1 MEIVRVGSSLYDVV
15 IAGAGAA
22 GNYLAYKLA
31 GLGYKVMVFEEHER
45 IGEPVQCTGIIGA
58 ECLDRFPLFEG
69 AVLGEVSSAKLFR
82 PSGKELRV
90 SRDSVQG
97 YIVDRAAFDRGLAE
111 KAQRQGAQYL
121 LGSRVED
128 MAVLDNRVRI
138 ETAGAETFEAKTAVI
153 ACGFGSKLPQRLGLG
168 EVGDLI
174 MGAQAEVSVDDIEEI
189 EVYFN
194 QGLAP
199 GFFAWFVPTT
209 EGRALVGLFSRRNPG
224 TNLRDLLESLFRQGK
239 IATPE
244 VKISYGGIPLRP
256 LPKTYLRR
264 VIVVGDAAGQVKP
277 TTGGGIYYGLLCAEV
292 AVDTLHRALS
302 ADRFSERLFSRYQKE
317 WKQRIG
323 RELRTGYFA
332 RRLYERLTNHQIDK
346 IFDIIESR
354 GIHRSLLQSP
364 DLSFD
369 WHGDIILEGLKH
381 LAPWRR
387 LFGWPRNVPGG
398 KR

>member
-1 MEIVRVGSSLYDVV
+1 LYDVV

-31 GLGYKVMVFEEHER
+31 GLGYKVVVFEEHER

-153 ACGFGSKLPQRLGLG
+153 ACGFGSKLPQRLELG

-194 QGLAP
+194 QGVAP

-302 ADRFSERLFSRYQKE
+302 TDRFSERLFSRYQKE

-354 GIHRSLLQSP
+354 GIHQSLLQSP

-369 WHGDIILEGLKH
+369 WHGDIIVEGLKH

-387 LFGWPRNVPGG
+387 LFGWPRNIPGG

>member
-15 IAGAGAA
+15 ITGAGAA
-22 GNYLAYKLA
+22 GNYLAYELA
-31 GLGYKVMVFEEHER
+31 GLGYKVVVFEEHER

-82 PSGKELRV
+82 PSGRELRV

-194 QGLAP
+194 QGVAP

-264 VIVVGDAAGQVKP
+264 VLVVGDAAGQVKP

-302 ADRFSERLFSRYQKE
+302 TDRFSERLFSRYQKG

-354 GIHRSLLQSP
+354 GIHQSLLQSP

-369 WHGDIILEGLKH
+369 WHGDIIVEGLKH

-387 LFGWPRNVPGG
+387 LFGWPRNIPGG

>member
-1 MEIVRVGSSLYDVV
+1 MYDVV

-31 GLGYKVMVFEEHER
+31 GLGYKVVVFEEHER

-194 QGLAP
+194 QWLAP

-264 VIVVGDAAGQVKP
+264 VLVVGDAAGQVKP

-354 GIHRSLLQSP
+354 DIHRSLLQSP
-364 DLSFD
+364 NLSFD
-369 WHGDIILEGLKH
+369 WHGDIIVEGLKH

-387 LFGWPRNVPGG
+387 VFGWPRNIPGG

>member
-1 MEIVRVGSSLYDVV
+1 MYDVV

-31 GLGYKVMVFEEHER
+31 GLGYKVVIFEEHER
-45 IGEPVQCTGIIGA
+45 IGKPVQCTGIVGA

-194 QGLAP
+194 QGVAP

-224 TNLRDLLESLFRQGK
+224 TNLRDLLESFFRQGK

-264 VIVVGDAAGQVKP
+264 VLVVGDAAGQVKP

-292 AVDTLHRALS
+292 AIDTLHRALS

-369 WHGDIILEGLKH
+369 WHGDIIVEGLKH

-387 LFGWPRNVPGG
+387 LFDWPRNIPGG